1 MNQKIQEVF
10 NKQIN
15 AELHSAYLY
24 LSMSAYFESKNLKGM
39 AHWMRA
45 QAQEEEG
52 HARRF
57 YDFIHDRGGRV
68 TLTAI
73 DAPETDWASPAEIFK
88 AAYQHECKVSAL
100 IHRLVDLAASE
111 KDHPAHNFLQWFVSE
126 QVEEEA
132 QAQLIAEKLSQ
143 VGENSAAV
151 FMFDAELGK
160 RSQDD

>member
-1 MNQKIQEVF
+1 MNQKIQDAF

-24 LSMSAYFESKNLKGM
+24 LSMSAYFESRNLKGM

-45 QAQEEEG
+45 QGQEEEG

-73 DAPETDWASPAEIFK
+73 DAPETDWASPAEAFK
-88 AAYQHECKVSAL
+88 AAYKHECKVSAL
-100 IHRLVDLAASE
+100 IHKLVDLAASE

-132 QAQLIAEKLSQ
+132 HAQLIAEKLSQ

-160 RSQDD
+160 RGSD